1 MRVLVT
7 GATGGL
13 GRNAVDFL
21 LEQGVDVR
29 ATGRNAQVGSALRQR
44 GAQFMGLDLVTADG
58 PALRALLDG
67 VHAVWHCAAL
77 SSPWGARERFQD
89 CNVRA
94 TSRLVQA
101 AGECGVSRF
110 IHVSTPAIYFD
121 YSHRHGVNE
130 SFRARRPVNHY
141 ARTKALAE
149 DAVQEAGLRFPSM
162 RVAILRPRAIFG
174 PHDQVLVPRLQEML
188 RQHGGRLPLPRGGRA
203 VIDMTY
209 VGNVVQAMWLA
220 TRRAELSSGLAF
232 NITNG
237 EPAPI
242 AEVLHR
248 LFTRELGWRMQ
259 ILDIPPLALAAAA
272 TVMECQALFTRRE
285 PRLTRYSVGVLS
297 YDMTLD
303 LARAR
308 ALLGY
313 EPAVSLEQGIAR
325 TADWLKSHG

>member
-21 LEQGVDVR
+21 LEQGIDVR
-29 ATGRNAQVGSALRQR
+29 ATGRNPQVGRALSQR
-44 GAQFMGLDLVTADG
+44 GAHFLALDLVTAEAS
-58 PALRALLDG
+58 ALRALLDG
-67 VHAVWHCAAL
+67 VDAVWHCAAL
-77 SSPWGARERFQD
+77 SSPWGPREQFQD

-101 AGECGVSRF
+101 AGECGASRF
-110 IHVSTPAIYFD
+110 VHISTPAIYFD
-121 YSHRHGVNE
+121 YSHRHGVTE
-130 SFRARRPVNHY
+130 SFRASRPVNHY

-149 DAVQEAGLRFPSM
+149 DAVQAAGQRFPST

-188 RQHGGRLPLPRGGRA
+188 RQHAGRLPLPRGGRA

-220 TRRAELSSGLAF
+220 TRRADLPSGLAF

-237 EPAPI
+237 QPARI

-248 LFTRELGWRMQ
+248 LFTRELGCRME
-259 ILDIPPLALAAAA
+259 ILNIPALALTAAAA
-272 TVMECQALFTRRE
+272 VMECQALFTRRE

-325 TADWLKSHG
+325 TADWLRTHG